1 MSRSERNG
9 KATRR
14 ANAGSSNN
22 HPTLPLALETT
33 TESLAAAAAEQ
44 LSSIERQLARFTV
57 GSNDA
62 RPYEAF
68 DSEPGCAAPDQPL
81 FAFEYDGQCPLQTPP
96 RSRPATPPLY
106 AHLFDHHDS
115 RTPRENTSA
124 VFQPKQRSLPDDGR
138 STAQEPGQIAAEVE
152 TAFQKL
158 SRLFG
163 SDAAHQF
170 RLANQRLH
178 EARSL
183 FEEIRRLHAA
193 ARDILSEIEQIRTAV
208 GRA

>member
-9 KATRR
+9 KAARR

-22 HPTLPLALETT
+22 HPSWPLALETT
-33 TESLAAAAAEQ
+33 TESLAAAAGDQ
-44 LSSIERQLARFTV
+44 LSSIERQLARFAG

-68 DSEPGCAAPDQPL
+68 DSEPRCAAPDQSL
-81 FAFEYDGQCPLQTPP
+81 VAFEYDGQCPLQTPL

-106 AHLFDHHDS
+106 AHLFATDDPS
-115 RTPRENTSA
+115 KPRENTA
-124 VFQPKQRSLPDDGR
+124 AFQPRQRSLPDDGR
-138 STAQEPGQIAAEVE
+138 SSVQDASQIAAEVE

-193 ARDILSEIEQIRTAV
+193 ARDILREIEQIRTAV
-208 GRA
+208 SRA